1 MPKKG
6 SKEELEVLD
15 IAGISEEWDSEE
27 DIRGRLRDGMPL
39 LNPDSPENVQE
50 CCAVASV
57 LIPVLTRM
65 AVMNTKPLPPI
76 DPLRSEIEIL
86 MTKNKRGDAPELGQD
101 VIKSAWRV
109 KKLCGFVK
117 MKARREEVS
126 TVP

>member
-1 MPKKG
+1 MPKRR
-6 SKEELEVLD
+6 SQEDLVTCE
-15 IAGISEEWDSEE
+15 IAGISDEWDSAE
-27 DIRGRLRDGMPL
+27 DIRGRLRDGLPL
-39 LNPDSPENVQE
+39 CNPEGMENVPE
-50 CCAVASV
+50 CCAVSSV

-65 AVMNTKPLPPI
+65 SVLDTKPLPGI
-76 DPLRSEIEIL
+76 DALRSEVETL
-86 MTKNKRGDAPELGQD
+86 LTKNKRGDSPELTQE